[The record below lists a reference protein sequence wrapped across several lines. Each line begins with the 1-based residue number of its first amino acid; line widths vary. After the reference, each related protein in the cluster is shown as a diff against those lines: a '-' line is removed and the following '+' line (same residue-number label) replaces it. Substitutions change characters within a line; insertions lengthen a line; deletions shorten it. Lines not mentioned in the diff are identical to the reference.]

1 NHMYTSK
8 SFHDKDDND
17 YLPPT
22 TDFIS
27 TNNGTKLTLDFSLA
41 SRYKHNRNSGKH
53 VISDDDDEIE
63 EEETIHVTRGR
74 SNTDCPKNTD
84 DSPAAPLVIDEHSS
98 NDHNTQENRANV
110 LSNVNGNL
118 YDISERDDDDD
129 DNDDDLVL
137 PQVKPMKKKRKTAS
151 RPKQSTSNEA
161 LVTEV
166 SNIHKEFL
174 SFRYNIEQ
182 RIKSL
187 EKTFRILKNRKVL
200 KERNDLMNID
210 DSPLPLKAPDLEVVL
225 GIDVSKFRFG
235 FDEHTKFVRQIF
247 RQAQYAFDP
256 NLVLSNDGYRNSECD
271 EKAR

>member
-1 NHMYTSK
+1 TQAKCQERATQYSRSTGSEEVEIQPTNQDEDNDVDNNHMYTSK

-137 PQVKPMKKKRKTAS
+137 PQVKPMKKKRKTA
-151 RPKQSTSNEA
+151 
-161 LVTEV
+161 V
-166 SNIHKEFL
+166 
-174 SFRYNIEQ
+174 
-182 RIKSL
+182 
-187 EKTFRILKNRKVL
+187 RILH
-200 KERNDLMNID
+200 I
-210 DSPLPLKAPDLEVVL
+210 
-225 GIDVSKFRFG
+225 
-235 FDEHTKFVRQIF
+235 
-247 RQAQYAFDP
+247 
-256 NLVLSNDGYRNSECD
+256 
-271 EKAR
+271 